1 MSAAAL
7 AIAAG
12 LFFDDFSQPDTAAL
26 RAQGWV
32 LRTAAGH
39 PGVPGARWA
48 PEAIT
53 LVDDPAQPG
62 NRVLRLRAQTD
73 GTPEGTVQAQ
83 ACHQRKALRGTM
95 AARVRFS
102 AAPVAGADG
111 DPVVQTFYLASP
123 LAHDYDPAFSEVD
136 FEHLP
141 NGGWG
146 SPQPRLYAVS
156 WQTVRL
162 DPWDARNQAA
172 EVMGALDGWHTL
184 VIQVDAV
191 STRHYLDGKLIA
203 THGGRNVPV
212 APMAPSL
219 NLWFSPGGLGPASA
233 QTRVYEQDVDW
244 VLHAPERQLS
254 PAQVLAEVSRLRIA
268 GVAQLDTVPPGPLPS
283 RCDF

>member
-1 MSAAAL
+1 MSAAAI

-26 RAQGWV
+26 QAQGWV
-32 LRTAAGH
+32 LRQAPGH

-48 PEAIT
+48 PEAVT
-53 LVDDPAQPG
+53 LVDDPARPG
-62 NRVLRLRAQTD
+62 NRLLRLRAQTD

-83 ACHQRKALRGTM
+83 ACHQRRALHGTV

-102 AAPVAGADG
+102 AQPVAGVDG
-111 DPVVQTFYLASP
+111 DPVVQTFYQVSP
-123 LAHDYDPAFSEVD
+123 LAHDYDPTFSEVD

-162 DPWDARNQAA
+162 EPWDARNQAT
-172 EVMGALDGWHTL
+172 EVVGALNGWHTL
-184 VIQVDAV
+184 VIHVDAV
-191 STRHYLDGKLIA
+191 STRHYLDGRLIA

-212 APMAPSL
+212 VPMAPSF
-219 NLWFSPGGLGPASA
+219 NLWFSPGGLLPPSA
-233 QTRVYEQDVDW
+233 GVRVYEQDVDW
-244 VLHAPERQLS
+244 VLHAPERQLA
-254 PAQVLAEVSRLRIA
+254 PAQVQAEVQRLRQA
-268 GVAQLDTVPPGPLPS
+268 GVS
-283 RCDF
+283 RHDAVAGGGHRATCDF